1 MFSIALE
8 ICTKFR
14 YSIRDKYG
22 GVHMSKPRKDMRYL
36 NVNRYLLNKQS
47 MISDNIELLES
58 GMEHILTEQVHGIS
72 FSPYLEGQDPSVKS
86 MISEVQIAE
95 RLEIIRPHTKWI
107 RSFSCTNGNEEVP
120 RIAHE
125 KGLKTFVG
133 AWIDSDKENNEL
145 EIQNAIRIAKSGYV
159 DMLAIGN
166 EVLLRKDLEVEE
178 LLEYIHRV
186 KQEVP
191 HIQVG
196 YVDAYYMFI
205 NYPEIVD
212 ACDVLF
218 ANCYPFWE
226 HCALDIAVEYMK
238 KMYQLVYDNSN
249 GKKVVISETGWPTEG
264 ERYGEAVPSYA
275 NAMRYF
281 INTMKWSKQENIDL
295 FYFSSFDEVWKINH
309 EGEYGA
315 YWGIWDKDGNYK
327 FQKNKK

>member
-1 MFSIALE
+1 
-8 ICTKFR
+8 
-14 YSIRDKYG
+14 
-22 GVHMSKPRKDMRYL
+22 MSKPRKDMKYL

-47 MISDNIELLES
+47 KISTDDKFLEEKMEKLLNDK
-58 GMEHILTEQVHGIS
+58 VHGIS
-72 FSPYLEGQDPSVKS
+72 FSPYLDGQDPSVKS
-86 MISEVQIAE
+86 IITKEQIAE

-107 RSFSCTNGNEEVP
+107 RTFSCTCGNEEVP

-125 KGLKTFVG
+125 KSLKTFVG

-145 EIQNAIRIAKSGYV
+145 EISNAIRIAKEGHV

-178 LLEYIHRV
+178 LIEYIQRV
-186 KQEVP
+186 KEAVP

-196 YVDAYYMFI
+196 YVDAYYMFV
-205 NYPEIVD
+205 NYPEIVEV
-212 ACDVLF
+212 CDVLF

-226 HCALDIAVEYMK
+226 HCSLDISVEYMK
-238 KMYQLVYDNSN
+238 KMYELVSENAN
-249 GKKVVISETGWPTEG
+249 GKKVIISETGWPTKG
-264 ERYGEAVPSYA
+264 EEYGGAAPSYD

-281 INTMKWSKQENIDL
+281 ISTMNWANKENIEL

-315 YWGIWDKDGNYK
+315 YWGIWDKEGNYK
-327 FQKNKK
+327 FNKNKK